1 MTDVHVT
8 LKLAKSSNNYDYTD
22 LKDYDEI
29 QPQQSDAI
37 GAKYTFGVP
46 PIAKAGD
53 TITIRWSK
61 NLNTYGFGNEKFN
74 SNIMT
79 ADGKNILAEPA
90 ANNSMTDNQFIFTL
104 TDYVKD
110 HNNIKGEL
118 LVPLFVDPKEVK
130 NDSLKTPISASLG
143 NTSDK
148 HYIVVHYNEYA
159 HSYPSSVG
167 SIITEDAS
175 NKEVSSVIY
184 ANPEGDMADGGHV
197 DVENIDGSN
206 IKLDQNSLRSFKV
219 YRVSPSIELPQSY
232 DFDPHDFDTDDNVED
247 VTSLAKYSFSKN
259 VDNEP
264 VMSINLPASVYASSK
279 SKYVIEFTTKYESS
293 DSKILGLRSKYWDGI
308 FGTLTSSEF
317 AIMEYN
323 PESDVSGDNKPVE
336 KFGDTIVQVIDDT
349 DNKVLDHYTYNSEKQ
364 KVGTNINYN
373 KSSVEKELVGSG
385 YKITTSPVI
394 PTTIEEGS
402 HTYTIHVVHDVV
414 PVNNT
419 DHPHDPNT
427 PINPNDPN
435 GPKWPDKDEYTKSY
449 TYHVEYRLDSADGK
463 VAHTPSTEQTSVWNR
478 TVYVDKVTGE
488 IVESRSTTWMP
499 DKANYNSVVVPDIA
513 GYTNEAKTVNGTDI
527 SKGQVASIP
536 TKQEN
541 IVDVV
546 IYTKNGEVTRHIT
559 YSGIDEKG
567 KIPTSPKDD
576 TVITHTKGDKT
587 TVDGSFPEVPNP
599 VVPGYHTDEPSVP
612 ASTPGKNGVP
622 TSGTYNVDVPYTKN
636 GKIVPIY
643 PDGNPIPNAP
653 TPTYKTDP
661 KDPTKVVPDEP
672 TPTIPGYSTHTK
684 TVTPKNPGKDTP
696 VVYTKDKTPE
706 PQTSTT
712 TETESA
718 SQTVH
723 YTGAGDK
730 TPGDHKISKDN
741 VFSREVTKDST
752 GKVVKSGEWTP
763 DSHDFA
769 GVKTPLVEGYHA
781 DKAVATTDAATPAKP
796 DVETTVA
803 YTKNGKIVP
812 VDPDGNPIPNAPTP
826 TYKTDPKDPTKVV
839 PDEPT
844 PTIPGYSTH
853 TKTVTPKNP
862 GEDTPV
868 VYTKDKTP
876 STDGGTTHTPKP
888 EENTSVKPK
897 SSMIPTPKPEEN
909 TSVKPKSSIIPTPKP
924 EENTSVKPKSSI
936 IPTPEEDND
945 GTNSS
950 VNKTAKN
957 VKTAT
962 TTAAIKKQDN
972 QAQLPQ
978 TGSHKSTLALAAGS
992 VLVLFGGLLVVLGL
1006 RKRRD

>member
-90 ANNSMTDNQFIFTL
+90 ANKSMTDNQFIFTL

-130 NDSLKTPISASLG
+130 NDSLETPISASLG

-159 HSYPSSVG
+159 HSYPSSAG

-184 ANPEGDMADGGHV
+184 DNPEGDVADGGHV

-206 IKLDQNSLRSFKV
+206 IKLDRNSLRSFKV

-247 VTSLAKYSFSKN
+247 VTRLANYSFSKN

-264 VMSINLPASVYASSK
+264 VMSIKLPASEYDS

-293 DSKILGLRSKYWDGI
+293 DSKILGLRSKYWDGND
-308 FGTLTSSEF
+308 GTLTSSEF
-317 AIMEYN
+317 AFTEYS
-323 PESDVSGDNKPVE
+323 PESDVSGDNK
-336 KFGDTIVQVIDDT
+336 
-349 DNKVLDHYTYNSEKQ
+349 
-364 KVGTNINYN
+364 
-373 KSSVEKELVGSG
+373 
-385 YKITTSPVI
+385 
-394 PTTIEEGS
+394 
-402 HTYTIHVVHDVV
+402 
-414 PVNNT
+414 
-419 DHPHDPNT
+419 
-427 PINPNDPN
+427 
-435 GPKWPDKDEYTKSY
+435 
-449 TYHVEYRLDSADGK
+449 
-463 VAHTPSTEQTSVWNR
+463 
-478 TVYVDKVTGE
+478 
-488 IVESRSTTWMP
+488 
-499 DKANYNSVVVPDIA
+499 
-513 GYTNEAKTVNGTDI
+513 
-527 SKGQVASIP
+527 
-536 TKQEN
+536 
-541 IVDVV
+541 
-546 IYTKNGEVTRHIT
+546 
-559 YSGIDEKG
+559 
-567 KIPTSPKDD
+567 
-576 TVITHTKGDKT
+576 
-587 TVDGSFPEVPNP
+587 
-599 VVPGYHTDEPSVP
+599 
-612 ASTPGKNGVP
+612 
-622 TSGTYNVDVPYTKN
+622 
-636 GKIVPIY
+636 
-643 PDGNPIPNAP
+643 
-653 TPTYKTDP
+653 
-661 KDPTKVVPDEP
+661 
-672 TPTIPGYSTHTK
+672 
-684 TVTPKNPGKDTP
+684 
-696 VVYTKDKTPE
+696 PE

-826 TYKTDPKDPTKVV
+826 TYETDPKDPTKVV

-909 TSVKPKSSIIPTPKP
+909 TSVKPKSSMIPTPKP

>member
-1 MTDVHVT
+1 MLKKKNFIVKDEKQRYGIRKIADRAASVLLGTTLLGIMTYTKPVVVHADTTQATEQNNDQQDKTKQGAAQGAAASTSKQIDNKGKTLSILTKKPNSNQQSKDISDELTDVHVT

-130 NDSLKTPISASLG
+130 NDSLTPISASLG

-184 ANPEGDMADGGHV
+184 ANPEGDVADGGHV

-259 VDNEP
+259 VDNKP
-264 VMSINLPASVYASSK
+264 VMSINLPASENDS

-293 DSKILGLRSKYWDGI
+293 DSKILGLRSKYWDGNY
-308 FGTLTSSEF
+308 GRLTSSEF

-349 DNKVLDHYTYNSEKQ
+349 DNKVLDHYTYNSGKQ

-385 YKITTSPVI
+385 YKITTSSAI

-435 GPKWPDKDEYTKSY
+435 GPKWPDKDEYTKPY

-463 VAHTPSTEQTSVWNR
+463 VAHTPSTEQTSVWSR

-636 GKIVPIY
+636 GKIVP
-643 PDGNPIPNAP
+643 
-653 TPTYKTDP
+653 
-661 KDPTKVVPDEP
+661 
-672 TPTIPGYSTHTK
+672 
-684 TVTPKNPGKDTP
+684 
-696 VVYTKDKTPE
+696 
-706 PQTSTT
+706 
-712 TETESA
+712 
-718 SQTVH
+718 
-723 YTGAGDK
+723 
-730 TPGDHKISKDN
+730 
-741 VFSREVTKDST
+741 
-752 GKVVKSGEWTP
+752 
-763 DSHDFA
+763 
-769 GVKTPLVEGYHA
+769 
-781 DKAVATTDAATPAKP
+781 
-796 DVETTVA
+796 
-803 YTKNGKIVP
+803 

-909 TSVKPKSSIIPTPKP
+909 TSVKPKSSIIPTP
-924 EENTSVKPKSSI
+924 
-936 IPTPEEDND
+936 EEDND